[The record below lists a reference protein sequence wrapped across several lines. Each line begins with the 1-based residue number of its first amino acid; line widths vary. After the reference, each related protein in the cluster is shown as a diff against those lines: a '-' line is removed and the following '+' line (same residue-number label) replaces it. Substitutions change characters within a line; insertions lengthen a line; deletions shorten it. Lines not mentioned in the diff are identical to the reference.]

1 MATLPPALPP
11 ILHDAEAARRNLR
24 VGLLALM
31 FAAAMLGLGF
41 ASVPLY
47 RLFCQVTG
55 FGGTTMVASE
65 SQAARAA
72 ANATGQ
78 RISVRFDAS
87 TASDM
92 PWTFLPTQATDTVTI
107 GERDIA
113 TYTARNESSRAITGM
128 ATFNVTPEKA
138 GKYFNKIQCFCFTEQ
153 TLAPGQEVTMPV
165 LYYVDPAMLDD
176 PDMRGV
182 EQITL
187 SYTFHRT
194 KEPVS
199 PAPANA
205 N

>member
-1 MATLPPALPP
+1 MATLPHTDNDTA
-11 ILHDAEAARRNLR
+11 HRNLR
-24 VGLLALM
+24 VGLMAFAGAL
-31 FAAAMLGLGF
+31 AMLGLGY

-55 FGGTTMVASE
+55 FGGTTMIASE
-65 SQAARAA
+65 AKAANAA

-78 RISVRFDAS
+78 TISIRFDAT

-92 PWTFLPTQATDTVTI
+92 PWTFRPSQATDTVTI

-113 TYTARNESSRAITGM
+113 TYVAKNVSSQPITGM
-128 ATFNVTPEKA
+128 ATFNVTPEQA

-165 LYYVDPAMLDD
+165 LYFVDPAMLDD
-176 PDMRGV
+176 PNMRGV

-187 SYTFHRT
+187 SYTFHRQE
-194 KEPVS
+194 EPVS
-199 PAPANA
+199 SVSSGTN
-205 N
+205 

>member
-1 MATLPPALPP
+1 MASLAPPSP
-11 ILHDAEAARRNLR
+11 ETSRRNLR
-24 VGLLALM
+24 TGAFAFAGAL
-31 FAAAMLGLGF
+31 AMLGLGY

-55 FGGTTMVASE
+55 FGGTTMNATE
-65 SQAARAA
+65 SDAARAA
-72 ANATGQ
+72 AAATGEK
-78 RISVRFDAS
+78 ISIRFDAT
-87 TASDM
+87 TAMGM
-92 PWTFLPTQATDTVTI
+92 PWTFRPTQATDTITI

-113 TYTARNESSRAITGM
+113 TYTARNDSAQAITGM
-128 ATFNVTPEKA
+128 ATFNVEPEQA

-153 TLAPGQEVTMPV
+153 TLQPGQEVIMPV

-176 PDMRGV
+176 PGMKGV

-194 KEPVS
+194 SAPETAV
-199 PAPANA
+199 PAGTN